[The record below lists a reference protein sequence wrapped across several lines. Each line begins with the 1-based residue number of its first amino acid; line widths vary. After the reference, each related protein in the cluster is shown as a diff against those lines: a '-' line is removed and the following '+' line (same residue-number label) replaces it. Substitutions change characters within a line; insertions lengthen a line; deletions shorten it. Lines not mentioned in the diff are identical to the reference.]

1 MCHPHGMSQKTSD
14 LGQETKKWLGM
25 WISNQ
30 LPAFWTPDTSYFNN
44 MLQCGT
50 PQKKTSRPHPQ
61 YCNRWLVPSQM
72 DPGLAGLP
80 VRLCSPSAGLSKP
93 VEAAEFSN
101 VCYMYIYKYNTHILY
116 NNKTCTYIY
125 IDETYI
131 YIDTNKTIFCRSHL
145 VLETAAPWV
154 CRFSPLGSQP
164 FCSSHLSKERAI

>member
-1 MCHPHGMSQKTSD
+1 MYMYIWIQCGCRLLHPRCLFIVFSDFSGYVASRWGAGKRGRVCHPHGMSQKTSD

-101 VCYMYIYKYNTHILY
+101 VCYMYIYITH
-116 NNKTCTYIY
+116 TYI
-125 IDETYI
+125 I
-131 YIDTNKTIFCRSHL
+131 
-145 VLETAAPWV
+145 
-154 CRFSPLGSQP
+154 QQ
-164 FCSSHLSKERAI
+164 